1 MVNRWVREPELS
13 ARLIWPFLRL
23 LRDRGLEIDSPIIRG
38 ASTDDPD
45 ARIPHRIAISLLKQV
60 AMGTG
65 DTAIGVRAA
74 EYVRPG
80 DFDVL
85 EYAAVS
91 SPTWGE
97 AVLVLNRYLR
107 LIHDAAEFTLDVAGE
122 RAIWR
127 YRFPPGV
134 DLPPESVE
142 YFMAVCVVLGRRYS
156 GGDFLRGGSARFTH
170 PSPSD
175 TTEQRRMFGP
185 SLLFGQRENALVFP
199 VSALSLPM
207 VKSDPALR
215 SLLERVARE
224 MLERLPKADALTAQ
238 IRQLLASELG
248 RGDPG
253 IVTLAR
259 HLHMTPRTLRR
270 RLAEMGTTHRDI
282 LEQLRKELALRYLGE
297 RAIGT
302 SEVAFLLGYSNA
314 SAFHKAFKR
323 WTGVSASEYRR
334 RGPPRMKAQ

>member
-1 MVNRWVREPELS
+1 MVNRWLREPELS

-23 LRDRGLEIDSPIIRG
+23 LRERGLEIDSPIVRG
-38 ASTDDPD
+38 SSTDDPD

-65 DTAIGVRAA
+65 DEAIGIRAA

-97 AVLVLNRYLR
+97 AMLVVNRYLR

-134 DLPPESVE
+134 DLPPASVE
-142 YFMAVCVVLGRRYS
+142 YFMAVVVLLGRRYS
-156 GGDFLRGGSARFTH
+156 GGDFLKGGAAHFIH
-170 PSPSD
+170 PPPRDAS
-175 TTEQRRMFGP
+175 EQRRMFGP
-185 SLLFGQRENALVFP
+185 SVLFEQTENCLVFP

-215 SLLERVARE
+215 SMLERVARE
-224 MLERLPKADALTAQ
+224 MLERLPKADALTGQ

-253 IVTLAR
+253 IVTLAQ

-270 RLAEMGTTHRDI
+270 RLAEIGTTHRDI

-297 RAIGT
+297 RSIGT

-334 RGPPRMKAQ
+334 RGSPRAKP